1 MEALRAE
8 LAAAGATTHLQLCA
22 DAARL
27 LADGDTGAAEDAS
40 LRFDHVVVDE
50 AQDLHPA
57 QWRVLRAA
65 VPAGPDDTFLTGDPH
80 QRINDAKVSLAALG
94 IRTAGRS
101 FRLRIN
107 YRSTAEILTWS
118 TGLLDGDGRDNLTGY
133 RSLLRGRR
141 PTVAGFPDEPAEAA
155 ALVQRAREWLDRGV
169 RPAEV
174 AGCTRFKARLDPV
187 QAALAEA
194 GIPTVLVKDQPS
206 ADIGGV
212 RLATMRTVRRL
223 HPRPRSAA
231 CVVDRPT
238 ESIPPAI
245 ACVSCSR
252 VRAAA
257 LAGRLLRQPPRQ
269 TANSPPFRTS
279 SLIAIR
285 LAATYGMWC
294 ARCQSVGK

>member
-65 VPAGPDDTFLTGDPH
+65 VPAGPDDTSLTGDPH
-80 QRINDAKVSLAALG
+80 QRVYDAKVSLAALG

-118 TGLLDGDGRDNLTGY
+118 TGLLDGDGRDDPTGY

-141 PTVAGFPDEPAEAA
+141 PTLAGFRTSRPRRRRWCSGPASGSTRACGRQRSPSA
-155 ALVQRAREWLDRGV
+155 PGSRPGWTRCRRRWPRPASRRCWSRTSRQRTSAGYGWPPCVLFVACTRARE
-169 RPAEV
+169 
-174 AGCTRFKARLDPV
+174 
-187 QAALAEA
+187 ALHVSWT
-194 GIPTVLVKDQPS
+194 GQPS
-206 ADIGGV
+206 QF
-212 RLATMRTVRRL
+212 L
-223 HPRPRSAA
+223 PR
-231 CVVDRPT
+231 
-238 ESIPPAI
+238 
-245 ACVSCSR
+245 
-252 VRAAA
+252 
-257 LAGRLLRQPPRQ
+257 
-269 TANSPPFRTS
+269 
-279 SLIAIR
+279 
-285 LAATYGMWC
+285 
-294 ARCQSVGK
+294 

>member
-57 QWRVLRAA
+57 EWRVLWAA

-194 GIPTVLVKDQPS
+194 G
-206 ADIGGV
+206 
-212 RLATMRTVRRL
+212 M

-231 CVVDRPT
+231 CVVDGPT

-245 ACVSCSR
+245 ACVRGSR
-252 VRAAA
+252 GR
-257 LAGRLLRQPPRQ
+257 LGQGRLLRQPPRQ